1 MVALQALSVAVGA
14 VLVLAILGSALK
26 TVVLPQEGFPRLAQ
40 AVFAVVHRVLVHHSR
55 SRERAIAL
63 RSLYAPVAL
72 VSLPLVWMLFM
83 VVAFTLIFWGTGSM
97 SWQRAFEISGSSLTT
112 LGFSEPSGT
121 ARIWLAI
128 IEATI
133 GLGLVALLISYLP
146 TIYGAYN
153 GREKGIVRL
162 RPISGAP
169 PDVVT
174 LLLTLQRVGALD
186 NLEFWRNQSEW
197 VIDIEQ
203 THTAFPILT
212 YFPETHRDH
221 SWVAAIGTL
230 LDAAALVLAA
240 SETEQDEAFADMEK
254 GPMMVLVYGMPAFVR
269 VARAAS
275 IRIGEPMLIAEI
287 TGHFSEPPP
296 PIAVTRAEYDDAMAA
311 LAPIISVAPDRREDG
326 WRRFAWIRSSYEP
339 AVRSLAGL
347 TFAYPAPWTTDRP
360 ALVGRPR
367 FLRRRYIEVDWTVPV
382 RASDEMEPTG
392 PAAPA
397 PESPASPTGG

>member
-1 MVALQALSVAVGA
+1 MIALQALSVLFGA
-14 VLVLAILGSALK
+14 VLALAILGSALK

-40 AVFAVVHRVLVHHSR
+40 AVFAVVHRLLVHRSR

-72 VSLPLVWMLFM
+72 VSLPLVWMLLM
-83 VVAFTLIFWGTGSM
+83 VIAFTFVFWGTGSLT
-97 SWQRAFEISGSSLTT
+97 WQRAFEISGSSLTT
-112 LGFSEPSGT
+112 LGFAEPDT
-121 ARIWLAI
+121 TVRIWLAF

-153 GREKGIVRL
+153 GREKGIIRL

-169 PDVVT
+169 PAVVP
-174 LLLTLQRVGALD
+174 LLQNLDRIGFLD
-186 NLEFWRNQSEW
+186 NVEFWRSQSEW
-197 VIDIEQ
+197 MLDIEQ

-221 SWVAAIGTL
+221 SWVATIGCL
-230 LDAAALVLAA
+230 LDAAAVVLSS
-240 SETEQDEAFADMEK
+240 SETRAGQSFEDMDK
-254 GPMMVLVYGMPAFVR
+254 GPMMVLVYGMPGFVR

-275 IRIGEPMLIAEI
+275 IPIDEPMGIAEVV
-287 TGHFSEPPP
+287 GHFGDPAP
-296 PIAVTRAEYDDAMAA
+296 PIAISRAEYDETMAA
-311 LAPIISVAPDRREDG
+311 LAPLIGVSPDHTEEA

-347 TFAYPAPWTTDRP
+347 TFAYPAPWTTDR
-360 ALVGRPR
+360 AAKVGRPR
-367 FLRRRYIEVDWTVPV
+367 FLRRRVIKVDWSVDVTGPG
-382 RASDEMEPTG
+382 RAAPAT
-392 PAAPA
+392 PAAP
-397 PESPASPTGG
+397 SSPTGG

>member
-1 MVALQALSVAVGA
+1 MIGLQVLSIIFGA
-14 VLVLAILGSALK
+14 CLALAILGSALK

-40 AVFAVVHRVLVHHSR
+40 AVFAAVHRLLVHR
-55 SRERAIAL
+55 SQTRERAIAL

-72 VSLPLVWMLFM
+72 VSLPLVWMLLM
-83 VVAFTLIFWGTGSM
+83 VVAFTFIFWGTGSLT
-97 SWQRAFEISGSSLTT
+97 WQRSFEISGSSLTT
-112 LGFSEPSGT
+112 LGFAEPDTT
-121 ARIWLAI
+121 ARIWLAF

-153 GREKGIVRL
+153 GREKGIIRL

-169 PDVVT
+169 PAVVAF
-174 LLLTLQRVGALD
+174 LLTLQRVGALD
-186 NLEFWRNQSEW
+186 SLDFWRNQSEW
-197 VIDIEQ
+197 ILDIEQ

-221 SWVAAIGTL
+221 SWVASIGTL
-230 LDAAALVLAA
+230 LDAAALVLSS
-240 SETEQDEAFADMEK
+240 SETLAGESFGDMER

-275 IRIGEPMLIAEI
+275 IPIGQPQGIADLV
-287 TGHFSEPPP
+287 GHFSEPAP
-296 PIAVTRAEYDDAMAA
+296 PITITRAEYDAVMAA
-311 LAPIISVAPDRREDG
+311 VAPLIGVTPDRSEET

-347 TFAYPAPWTTDRP
+347 TLAYPALWTTDR
-360 ALVGRPR
+360 AARVGRPR
-367 FLRRRYIEVDWTVPV
+367 FLRRRVIEVDWTATVV
-382 RASDEMEPTG
+382 G
-392 PAAPA
+392 PGQAGP
-397 PESPASPTGG
+397 G

>member
-1 MVALQALSVAVGA
+1 MIALQILSVIVGA

-26 TVVLPQEGFPRLAQ
+26 TVVLPQEGLPRLAQ
-40 AVFAVVHRVLVHHSR
+40 GVFAVVHRLLVHRSR

-72 VSLPLVWMLFM
+72 VSLPLVWMLLM
-83 VVAFTLIFWGTGSM
+83 VVAFTFIFWGTGSLT
-97 SWQRAFEISGSSLTT
+97 WQRAFEISGSSLTT
-112 LGFSEPSGT
+112 LGFAEPDTT
-121 ARIWLAI
+121 ARIWLAF

-169 PDVVT
+169 PSVVT
-174 LLLTLQRVGALD
+174 LLTTLQRVGAFDSLD
-186 NLEFWRNQSEW
+186 FWRNQSEW
-197 VIDIEQ
+197 ILDMEQ

-221 SWVAAIGTL
+221 SWVATVGSL
-230 LDAAALVLAA
+230 LDAAALVLSS
-240 SETEQDEAFADMEK
+240 SESQSGEYFGDTER
-254 GPMMVLVYGMPAFVR
+254 GPMMVLVYGLPAFGR

-275 IRIGEPMLIAEI
+275 IPIGEPMGIAEV
-287 TGHFSEPPP
+287 TGHFSEPAP
-296 PIAVTRAEYDDAMAA
+296 PITITRAEYDEVMTAVATVIGVAA
-311 LAPIISVAPDRREDG
+311 DHSEEA
-326 WRRFAWIRSSYEP
+326 WRRFSWIRSSYEP

-347 TFAYPAPWTTDRP
+347 TLASPALWTTDR
-360 ALVGRPR
+360 AARVGRPR
-367 FLRRRYIEVDWTVPV
+367 FLRRRLIEVDWTANV
-382 RASDEMEPTG
+382 TG
-392 PAAPA
+392 PGQVGPVVT
-397 PESPASPTGG
+397 ASPTGG

>member
-1 MVALQALSVAVGA
+1 MIALQVLSVLFGA
-14 VLVLAILGSALK
+14 VLALAILGSALK

-40 AVFAVVHRVLVHHSR
+40 AVFAVVHRLLVHRSR

-72 VSLPLVWMLFM
+72 VSLPLVWMLLM
-83 VVAFTLIFWGTGSM
+83 VVAFTFIFWGTGSLT
-97 SWQRAFEISGSSLTT
+97 WQRAFEISGSSLTT
-112 LGFSEPSGT
+112 LGFAEPDTT
-121 ARIWLAI
+121 ARIWLAF

-153 GREKGIVRL
+153 GREKGIIRL

-169 PDVVT
+169 PAVVP
-174 LLLTLQRVGALD
+174 LLQNLERIGFLD
-186 NLEFWRNQSEW
+186 NVEFWRNQSEW
-197 VIDIEQ
+197 MLDIEQ

-221 SWVAAIGTL
+221 SWVATIGCL
-230 LDAAALVLAA
+230 LDAAAVVLSS
-240 SETEQDEAFADMEK
+240 SETRAGQSFEEMDT
-254 GPMMVLVYGMPAFVR
+254 GPMMVLAYGMPGFVR

-275 IRIGEPMLIAEI
+275 IPIDEPMGI
-287 TGHFSEPPP
+287 TEVVGHFNDPAP
-296 PIAVTRAEYDDAMAA
+296 PIAISRAEYDEAMAA
-311 LAPIISVAPDRREDG
+311 LAPLVEVAPDHTEEA

-347 TFAYPAPWTTDRP
+347 TFAYPAPWTTDR
-360 ALVGRPR
+360 AAKVGRPR
-367 FLRRRYIEVDWTVPV
+367 FLQRRVIAVDWSVEV
-382 RASDEMEPTG
+382 TG
-392 PAAPA
+392 PGDVAPA
-397 PESPASPTGG
+397 TPATPASPTGG